1 MKTKQFTKWSFVIIS
16 AFTLSFYVEN
26 LFAAYDDHAGQ
37 SQSEINSSTVS
48 RIVHAREL
56 LGSSYEGSNA
66 EKSAAMP
73 SVTHFVYNTFQDKL
87 EGKWKK
93 HAANLSA
100 TIISESER
108 HGFDPIFVMAVIQT
122 ESQFDPTIVGSHGEI
137 GLMQIKPD
145 TAKWISQKEGIA
157 WKGKNTL
164 KNPVMNVR
172 IGIAYMSFLRKN
184 FSGAARQYVSAY
196 NMGPANVRKLA
207 SQSILPREYS
217 GRVMANY
224 NQIYTMLM
232 QVNAVAK
239 L

>member
-26 LFAAYDDHAGQ
+26 IFAAYDDHAGQ
-37 SQSEINSSTVS
+37 GEISSATVS
-48 RIVHAREL
+48 RLVHAREL
-56 LGSSYEGSNA
+56 LGSSYEGSLA
-66 EKSAAMP
+66 EKSASMP
-73 SVTHFVYNTFQDKL
+73 SVTNFVYTTFQEKL
-87 EGKWKK
+87 DGKWKK
-93 HAANLSA
+93 YAANLSA

-108 HGFDPIFVMAVIQT
+108 FGIDPIFVMAVIQT
-122 ESQFDPTIVGSHGEI
+122 ESQFDPTIIGSFGEI

-145 TAKWISQKEGIA
+145 TAKWIAQKQGIA
-157 WKGKNTL
+157 WKGKSTL

-184 FSGAARQYVSAY
+184 FSGAARHYVAAY

-207 SQSILPREYS
+207 SQSIQPREYS
-217 GRVMANY
+217 SRVMTNY
-224 NQIYTMLM
+224 NQIYGML
-232 QVNAVAK
+232 VKVDAVAK

>member
-1 MKTKQFTKWSFVIIS
+1 MKTKRFTKWSFVIIS
-16 AFTLSFYVEN
+16 AFTFSFYVEN
-26 LFAAYDDHAGQ
+26 IFAAYEQ
-37 SQSEINSSTVS
+37 TNTSENTSSATLS

-56 LGSSYEGSNA
+56 LGSSYNGSLV
-66 EKSAAMP
+66 EKTSSIN
-73 SVTHFVYNTFQDKL
+73 SVTHFVYNTFQEKL
-87 EGKWKK
+87 QGRWKK
-93 HAANLSA
+93 YAANISA
-100 TIISESER
+100 TIIAESDR

-122 ESQFDPTIVGSHGEI
+122 ESQFDPTILGGHGEI

-184 FSGAARQYVSAY
+184 FSGAASHYVAAY
-196 NMGPANVRKLA
+196 NMGPSNVRRLA
-207 SQSILPREYS
+207 SQSIQPREYPL
-217 GRVMANY
+217 RVMTNY
-224 NQIYTMLM
+224 NLIYAQLLKVESIA
-232 QVNAVAK
+232 Q

>member
-26 LFAAYDDHAGQ
+26 IFAAYDDHAGQ
-37 SQSEINSSTVS
+37 SEINSTTVS
-48 RIVHAREL
+48 RLVHAREL
-56 LGSSYEGSNA
+56 LGNSYEGSLA
-66 EKSAAMP
+66 EQSASMP
-73 SVTHFVYNTFQDKL
+73 SVTHFVYSTFQEKL
-87 EGKWKK
+87 DGKWKK

-122 ESQFDPTIVGSHGEI
+122 ESQFDPTIIGSFGEI

-145 TAKWISQKEGIA
+145 TAKWIAQKEGIA

-172 IGIAYMSFLRKN
+172 IGIAYLNFLRKN
-184 FSGAARQYVSAY
+184 FSGAARHYVAAY

-207 SQSILPREYS
+207 SQSIQPREYS
-217 GRVMANY
+217 SRVMTNY
-224 NQIYTMLM
+224 NQIYTELM
-232 QVNAVAK
+232 KVDAVAK